1 MCGRVSEY
9 VCGRCES
16 QGYCTEACQ
25 EEHWVSHHDTCKRI
39 RRQRRQ
45 ERKERRRLSSL
56 ATYPT
61 TLGAAVSCSRV
72 VGAWGLYIYGGQF
85 YIARVMYFCAV

>member
-25 EEHWVSHHDTCKRI
+25 EEHWAGHHDTCKRI

-56 ATYPT
+56 ATSPMA
-61 TLGAAVSCSRV
+61 LGAAVS
-72 VGAWGLYIYGGQF
+72 L
-85 YIARVMYFCAV
+85 